1 MSTTHELDDPIILR
15 DTFNIVDAATRMRA
29 IKDALN
35 DSSKRAQAM
44 PVGNEDII
52 IDGNQYSWE
61 PTMLD
66 FDNLL
71 FDVANFRTP
80 IACQEF
86 GIDDPY
92 SKWDSDQ
99 IEDQLIAMKALYE
112 CEYKEEGQRVLFDN
126 LKSHKKLIRP
136 LVVDGMGVVREGN
149 KRLFAILELHKRGV
163 WHRKQIEVVVL
174 HEKIHVVGGGTE
186 LQPVT
191 DKTLIQKV
199 KEHYSKHD
207 DGKRDHHDFEKAEQ
221 TYLRYNKVNPF
232 DSTPLPAELANK
244 SKENRKIIKEEFL
257 LGEAIS
263 KFRDKTASL
272 RDAGGKL
279 ILPVRTSGH
288 MQIVQLMKDIV
299 DVIKAIKRQYA
310 NNPLLNQFI
319 DYAYQETISY
329 IIMFHDVN
337 HPDHDRTRQ
346 DCYRATHGEVCHK
359 YFLHCFDNVW
369 VESIPNFLMLK
380 SQAVA
385 PSQPATPTQNI
396 QAPPQNIQAPP
407 QNIQPVSSPP
417 SGPSGAQGRLQR
429 GGGTTPPPVA
439 TMSDYDSMKFDRD
452 YVKQVK
458 ADKDRNGDDIC
469 EKIHDSVGKVTEN
482 IESLLITKIS
492 GKTQLVL
499 SPENTGKIVKLLMN
513 NICDSAGVI
522 FEIEKLAPPMVQNK
536 FVVDIFSKV
545 VEHGLRLIYRVMQSN
560 GQATND
566 VEKIIE
572 RQTLDAVRN
581 HLFGKK

>member
-1 MSTTHELDDPIILR
+1 MSTAHELDDPIVLNDPFVI
-15 DTFNIVDAATRMRA
+15 IDAPTRMWA

-35 DSSKRAQAM
+35 DPAKRAQAM

-112 CEYKEEGQRVLFDN
+112 CEYKEEDQRVLFDN

-136 LVVDGMGVVREGN
+136 LVVDGMGIVREGN
-149 KRLFAILELHKRGV
+149 KRLFAILELHKRGI

-191 DKTLIQKV
+191 DKNLIQKV

-232 DSTPLPAELANK
+232 DSTPLPTELANK
-244 SKENRKIIKEEFL
+244 PTKERNIVKGEFL
-257 LGEAIS
+257 LGEVIS
-263 KFRDKTASL
+263 KFRDKTANL

-279 ILPVRTSGH
+279 ILPVRTNCH

-299 DVIKAIKRQYA
+299 EVIGRIKRQYA
-310 NNPLLNQFI
+310 NNSLLNQYV
-319 DYAYQETISY
+319 DYAYVETINL
-329 IIMFHDVN
+329 IIGFHDEN
-337 HPDHDRTRQ
+337 DPEHAKFKKDCFKRT
-346 DCYRATHGEVCHK
+346 GGLVCHK
-359 YFLHCFDNVW
+359 YFMHSFDDIW
-369 VESIPNFLMLK
+369 VESIPTLLHQK
-380 SQAVA
+380 SQVVV
-385 PSQPATPTQNI
+385 PSQPAIPTQNI
-396 QAPPQNIQAPP
+396 QIPTQNSQPITVPPATPSRV
-407 QNIQPVSSPP
+407 QP
-417 SGPSGAQGRLQR
+417 RLQR
-429 GGGTTPPPVA
+429 GGGTTPTPCA
-439 TMSDYDSMKFDRD
+439 TMSKYDSLNFDRE
-452 YVKQVK
+452 YVKQVR
-458 ADKDRNGDDIC
+458 ADKDRSGDDIC
-469 EKIHDSVGKVTEN
+469 QKIYDSVNKVAEN
-482 IESLLITKIS
+482 TESLLITKVS
-492 GKTQLVL
+492 GKTELVL
-499 SPENTGKIVKLLMN
+499 SPENTDKIIKLLMS
-513 NICDSAGVI
+513 NIDDSANVI
-522 FEIEKLAPPMVQNK
+522 FEIEKLSSASVHNQL
-536 FVVDIFSKV
+536 VVEIFSKV
-545 VEHGLRLIYRVMQSN
+545 VEHGLRLIYRVIQSS
-560 GQATND
+560 GQATDD
-566 VEKIIE
+566 VAKIIE
-572 RQTLDAVRN
+572 RQTLDTVRN